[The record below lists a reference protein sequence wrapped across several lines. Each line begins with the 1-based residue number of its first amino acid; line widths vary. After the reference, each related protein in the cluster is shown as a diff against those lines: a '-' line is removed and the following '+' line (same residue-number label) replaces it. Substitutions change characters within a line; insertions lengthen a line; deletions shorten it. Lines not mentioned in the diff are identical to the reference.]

1 MIMEGLRVLLLG
13 MLGIFLM
20 MGIIVLAL
28 VLMKNIVKKWGKDKA
43 QE

>member
-13 MLGIFLM
+13 MAGIFLM

-28 VLMKNIVKKWGKDKA
+28 ILMKYFVKKFSKDKA
-43 QE
+43 EE